1 MLKILFWGVASMMLP
16 CLVSAQSIGTGGDH
30 FIVGACG
37 DSTGVVHPARVPLES
52 KGSALVWDVSVY
64 GFSGTDG
71 RLPFWAVTGRRGL
84 FPASLG
90 LAGHGSMEGGG
101 FSGGALVT
109 GGADWSY
116 RTARSIVLDAGIS
129 LAGYGAPGD
138 WKGMVDR
145 LYFGIGWKKL
155 HLDAGMRDRPYDFA
169 GLSLTGGDLAYTG
182 NARNLPGYNLHTD
195 FIWLPFRKKV
205 VALKGNFADYGLWDN
220 RYVEHTLVHNQSLFI
235 KVRPFRRL
243 DVTLGLEMWS
253 QWGGYSPQ
261 YGEQPDSFRDYLRVL
276 CAAGGGADALQGDQD
291 NALGN
296 HLGRELIRFDWHADD
311 FTVTFQHDIPFED
324 GSGTR
329 FWNFPD
335 GVNTLSLSFKDRT
348 RWVTD
353 VLYEFVYTRDQSGP
367 LHDRPATEE
376 EKEQSGLSYT
386 ILGGEDNYFNNGV
399 YRSGWTYF
407 GQTIGL
413 PLCYPMY
420 RSGNGV
426 VMGVA
431 SNSLVA
437 HHFGIR
443 GVAVRKVPYKF
454 LFTWSRHYGR
464 TRKFDQDQSWRFEN
478 HPQQFSIALEGELP
492 GRLLM
497 GKSYQS
503 GEKCGMSV
511 GLGLYADFGEVFPDS
526 FGMTVRIS
534 CSGRAGL

>member
-1 MLKILFWGVASMMLP
+1 MLLP
-16 CLVSAQSIGTGGDH
+16 CLVSAQSIGTGVDH
-30 FIVGACG
+30 FIAGACG

-52 KGSALVWDVSVY
+52 KGAALVWDVSVY
-64 GFSGTDG
+64 GFAGTDG

-243 DVTLGLEMWS
+243 DVTLGLEM
-253 QWGGYSPQ
+253 
-261 YGEQPDSFRDYLRVL
+261 
-276 CAAGGGADALQGDQD
+276 
-291 NALGN
+291 
-296 HLGRELIRFDWHADD
+296 
-311 FTVTFQHDIPFED
+311 
-324 GSGTR
+324 
-329 FWNFPD
+329 
-335 GVNTLSLSFKDRT
+335 
-348 RWVTD
+348 
-353 VLYEFVYTRDQSGP
+353 
-367 LHDRPATEE
+367 
-376 EKEQSGLSYT
+376 
-386 ILGGEDNYFNNGV
+386 
-399 YRSGWTYF
+399 
-407 GQTIGL
+407 
-413 PLCYPMY
+413 
-420 RSGNGV
+420 
-426 VMGVA
+426 
-431 SNSLVA
+431 
-437 HHFGIR
+437 
-443 GVAVRKVPYKF
+443 
-454 LFTWSRHYGR
+454 
-464 TRKFDQDQSWRFEN
+464 
-478 HPQQFSIALEGELP
+478 
-492 GRLLM
+492 
-497 GKSYQS
+497 
-503 GEKCGMSV
+503 
-511 GLGLYADFGEVFPDS
+511 
-526 FGMTVRIS
+526 
-534 CSGRAGL
+534 